1 MKLASNMTT
10 NSEGILTIAKVKVID
25 LAQEY
30 GTPLYV
36 YDEALLKS
44 TALSFLNAF
53 QSNVFKT
60 KIIYASKASS
70 FIALLHLYQTL
81 GLAVDVV
88 SEGELYTALKAGVSP
103 ENIVFHGNNKLDEE
117 LMMAIDSGVTTI
129 VLDNFDEAKRL
140 SRISEAKNKVISVLL
155 RVNPGVEAHTH
166 DYIKTATSDSKF
178 GLGIKNGVA
187 LEYLKAIHQLPF
199 LQLKGIHSHIGSQI
213 FSSQSFIEA
222 SKILLDFVE
231 TCKENGLD
239 ISILNLGGGFG
250 VYYTEE
256 DSPFD
261 IPEFLK
267 KLSSILE
274 EELSTRKLQLEEIW
288 LEPGRSLV
296 NESGTTLYEIG
307 DIKKIENEV
316 NYAFVNGGMG
326 DNLRVS
332 LYGAKYEAVIANR
345 LNEKPQTLWRV
356 AGKYCESGDILLKD
370 IPLVEPQKGDIL
382 AVLRTGAYTFSMFSN
397 YNRLRRPA
405 VVFVS
410 NGTSRLVVKRE
421 SLDDLIALDM
431 EESK

>member
-10 NSEGILTIAKVKVID
+10 NSEGILTIAKVKVTD

-81 GLAVDVV
+81 CLAVDVV

-117 LMMAIDSGVTTI
+117 LMMAIDSGVRTI

-332 LYGAKYEAVIANR
+332 LYGAKYEVVIANR

>member
-1 MKLASNMTT
+1 MKLASHMI
-10 NSEGILTIAKVKVID
+10 NSEGILAISEVRVTD
-25 LAQEY
+25 LAKEY

-36 YDEALLKS
+36 YDESLLKD
-44 TALSFLNAF
+44 TALSFLHAF
-53 QSNVFKT
+53 QSNIFKT
-60 KIIYASKASS
+60 RIIYASKASS
-70 FIALLHLYQTL
+70 FIALLQLYQKL
-81 GLAVDVV
+81 GLSIDVV
-88 SEGELYTALKAGVSP
+88 SEGELYTALKAGVCP
-103 ENIVFHGNNKLDEE
+103 DNIIFHGNNKLDEE
-117 LMMAIDSGVTTI
+117 LEMAIDSGVATI

-140 SRISEAKNKVISVLL
+140 SKILEEKNRVVSVLL

-178 GLGIKNGVA
+178 GIGIKNGAA
-187 LEYLKAIHQLPF
+187 LETLKAIHQLPF

-222 SKILLDFVE
+222 SKILLDFIE
-231 TCKENGLD
+231 ICKDNDLD
-239 ISILNLGGGFG
+239 ISIVNLGGGFG

-256 DSPFD
+256 DTPFD

-267 KLSSILE
+267 KLSAILE
-274 EELSTRKLQLEEIW
+274 EELSIRKLKLEEVW

-307 DIKKIENEV
+307 DIKKIDNEA
-316 NYAFVNGGMG
+316 NYAFINGGMG

-345 LNEKPQTLWRV
+345 LNEASQALWRV
-356 AGKYCESGDILLKD
+356 AGKYCESGDVLLRD
-370 IPLVEPQKGDIL
+370 IPLANPQKRDIL

-410 NGTSRLVVKRE
+410 NGVSRLVVKRE

-431 EESK
+431 EE

>member
-10 NSEGILTIAKVKVID
+10 NSEGILTIAKVKVTD

-117 LMMAIDSGVTTI
+117 LMMAIDSGVRTI

-332 LYGAKYEAVIANR
+332 LYGAKYEVVIANR

>member
-10 NSEGILTIAKVKVID
+10 NSEGILTIAKVKVTD
-25 LAQEY
+25 LVREY

-88 SEGELYTALKAGVSP
+88 SEGELYTALKAGFSP

-199 LQLKGIHSHIGSQI
+199 LQLK
-213 FSSQSFIEA
+213 
-222 SKILLDFVE
+222 
-231 TCKENGLD
+231 
-239 ISILNLGGGFG
+239 
-250 VYYTEE
+250 
-256 DSPFD
+256 
-261 IPEFLK
+261 
-267 KLSSILE
+267 
-274 EELSTRKLQLEEIW
+274 
-288 LEPGRSLV
+288 
-296 NESGTTLYEIG
+296 
-307 DIKKIENEV
+307 
-316 NYAFVNGGMG
+316 
-326 DNLRVS
+326 
-332 LYGAKYEAVIANR
+332 
-345 LNEKPQTLWRV
+345 
-356 AGKYCESGDILLKD
+356 
-370 IPLVEPQKGDIL
+370 
-382 AVLRTGAYTFSMFSN
+382 
-397 YNRLRRPA
+397 
-405 VVFVS
+405 
-410 NGTSRLVVKRE
+410 
-421 SLDDLIALDM
+421 
-431 EESK
+431 

>member
-10 NSEGILTIAKVKVID
+10 NSEGILTIAKVKVTD
-25 LAQEY
+25 LVREY

-70 FIALLHLYQTL
+70 FITLLHLYQTL

-88 SEGELYTALKAGVSP
+88 SDGELYTALKAGFSP

>member
-316 NYAFVNGGMG
+316 NYTFVNGGMG

>member
-1 MKLASNMTT
+1 MTT
-10 NSEGILTIAKVKVID
+10 NSEGILTIAKVKVTD
-25 LAQEY
+25 LVREY

-88 SEGELYTALKAGVSP
+88 SEGELYTALKAGFSP

>member
-10 NSEGILTIAKVKVID
+10 NSEGILTIAKVKVTD

-70 FIALLHLYQTL
+70 FIALLHLYQSL

-117 LMMAIDSGVTTI
+117 LMMAIDSGVRTI

-332 LYGAKYEAVIANR
+332 LYGAKYEVVIANR

>member
-1 MKLASNMTT
+1 MTT
-10 NSEGILTIAKVKVID
+10 NSEGILTIAKVKVTD

-117 LMMAIDSGVTTI
+117 LMMAIDSGVRTI

-332 LYGAKYEAVIANR
+332 LYGAKYEVVIANR

>member
-1 MKLASNMTT
+1 MKLASNMI
-10 NSEGILTIAKVKVID
+10 NSEGILAISEVRVTD
-25 LAQEY
+25 LAKEY

-36 YDEALLKS
+36 YDESLLKD
-44 TALSFLNAF
+44 TALSFLHAF

-60 KIIYASKASS
+60 RIIYASKASS
-70 FIALLHLYQTL
+70 FIALLQLYQKL
-81 GLAVDVV
+81 GLSIDVV
-88 SEGELYTALKAGVSP
+88 SEGELYTALKAGVYP
-103 ENIVFHGNNKLDEE
+103 DNIIFHGNNKLDEE
-117 LMMAIDSGVTTI
+117 LEMAIDSGVATI

-140 SRISEAKNKVISVLL
+140 SKILEEKNRVVSVLL

-178 GLGIKNGVA
+178 GIGIKNGAA
-187 LEYLKAIHQLPF
+187 LETLKAIHQLPF

-222 SKILLDFVE
+222 SKILLDFIE
-231 TCKENGLD
+231 ICKDNDLD

-256 DSPFD
+256 DTPFD

-267 KLSSILE
+267 KLSAILE
-274 EELSTRKLQLEEIW
+274 EELSIRKLKLEEVW

-307 DIKKIENEV
+307 DIKKIDNEA
-316 NYAFVNGGMG
+316 NYAFINGGMG

-345 LNEKPQTLWRV
+345 LNEASQALWRV
-356 AGKYCESGDILLKD
+356 AGKYCESGDVLLRD
-370 IPLVEPQKGDIL
+370 IPLANPQKRDIL

-410 NGTSRLVVKRE
+410 NGVSRLVVKRE

-431 EESK
+431 EE

>member
-10 NSEGILTIAKVKVID
+10 NSEGILTIAKVKVTD

-53 QSNVFKT
+53 QSKVFKT

-117 LMMAIDSGVTTI
+117 LMMAIDSGVRTI

>member
-10 NSEGILTIAKVKVID
+10 NSEGILTIAKVKVTD
-25 LAQEY
+25 LVREY

-140 SRISEAKNKVISVLL
+140 SRISEAKNKAISVLL

-410 NGTSRLVVKRE
+410 NGISRLVVKRE

>member
-10 NSEGILTIAKVKVID
+10 NSEGILTIAKVKVTD

-117 LMMAIDSGVTTI
+117 LMMAIDSGVRTI

>member
-256 DSPFD
+256 DSSFD